1 MNYTEFKTAIQ
12 DYCQNTE
19 TSFVTHND
27 EFLKH
32 TERKIYRR
40 VNLKVLRKNSSGTV
54 TLGTEYLTT
63 PTDFLA
69 PYSLA
74 VVTASRHGYLLF
86 KDVNFIREAYPNP
99 ATTGTP
105 KYYAVFDDDALLL
118 GPTPDANSA
127 VQLHYFHFPETIVTA
142 TNTWLGDN
150 GEECLLAGCMVEALG
165 YLKAEQDTLAYWK
178 SQYEECISRLKED
191 HESKSQTDEY
201 AYGALRIPPS

>member
-12 DYCQNTE
+12 DYAENTE
-19 TSFVTHND
+19 TKFVTNND
-27 EFLKH
+27 LFLKH
-32 TERKIYRR
+32 TERKVYRR
-40 VNLKVLRKNSSGTV
+40 VNLKVLRKNSSGNL

-69 PYSLA
+69 PYSLS
-74 VVTASRHGYLLF
+74 VITSSRHGFLIF
-86 KDVNFIREAYPNP
+86 KDVNFIREAYPNSS
-99 ATTGTP
+99 TTGTP
-105 KYYAVFDDDALLL
+105 KYYSVFDDDALLV

-127 VQLHYFHFPETIVTA
+127 VQLHYFHFPTTIVTA

-150 GEECLLAGCMVEALG
+150 AEECLLAGAMVEAYG
-165 YLKAEQDTLAYWK
+165 FMKGPQDMIDHWK
-178 SQYEECISRLKED
+178 NQYEECITRLKED